1 MEGIA
6 ENSNDTTIPKKSRSL
21 DLKSLYKSKLTEN
34 TAKKNLK
41 RIGNSSGGGGEKRKK
56 KKTRKEVSLSSLKNG
71 DGSSELKLGVSQR
84 LSSSSSTLNRISFS
98 VGDDDVQI
106 PKRKRSFGVFL
117 QILIISLQS

>member
-84 LSSSSSTLNRISFS
+84 LSSSSSSSMLNRVSFS
-98 VGDDDVQI
+98 VGARMI
-106 PKRKRSFGVFL
+106 LTSFYWCVSYVFGS
-117 QILIISLQS
+117 IVICR